1 MAGEGADA
9 HGVPVK
15 LVTAEYEISHADA
28 IEQFLVEAYGTS
40 MRIYGDDNQH
50 LLRHRRTDAGAFAT
64 ETAYQSADLEFEVEP
79 LHKIVVTRTSTSRL
93 ERASGTAHRRYDVGE
108 IFIMSE
114 PDRPYTARWM
124 PGEIQN
130 CIIDPTVLARVAAGE
145 PARRAQPIRFTSLD
159 PRTPEAGARWWAT
172 RSHVADLI
180 TSPETA
186 AAPLVIASATQLLAA
201 VTLATFPNTALTD
214 PTIEDRH
221 DAHPATLRR
230 AMNFIEENA
239 HRDIAVIDI
248 AAAAFVTVRAVQLA
262 FQRHLGITPLEYLR
276 RVRLDHAHQDLKR
289 AAPGDRL
296 TVTAIAYRWGFR
308 SSSRFA
314 ATYRE
319 AYGVPPSHTL
329 REG

>member
-1 MAGEGADA
+1 
-9 HGVPVK
+9 
-15 LVTAEYEISHADA
+15 
-28 IEQFLVEAYGTS
+28 
-40 MRIYGDDNQH
+40 MRIYGSDTHH
-50 LLRHRRTDAGAFAT
+50 LLQHRRTDAGGFAV

-79 LHKIVVTRTSTSRL
+79 LQSLVVTRTSTSRL
-93 ERASGTAHRRYDVGE
+93 ERASGGAHRRYDAGE
-108 IFIMSE
+108 VFIMSD

-130 CIIDPTVLARVAAGE
+130 CIIDPAAIARIAATE
-145 PARRAQPIRFTSLD
+145 PARRVQPIRFTSLD
-159 PRTPEAGARWWAT
+159 PQTPAAGARWWAT

-180 TSPETA
+180 TSPEAA
-186 AAPLVIASATQLLAA
+186 AAPLVVASATQLLAA

-230 AMNFIEENA
+230 AMTFIEENA
-239 HRDIAVIDI
+239 HRDIAIIDI

-262 FQRHLGITPLEYLR
+262 FQRHLGVTPLEYMR

-289 AAPGDRL
+289 ACPGDGL
-296 TVTAIAYRWGFR
+296 TVTAVAYRWGFR

-314 ATYRE
+314 AAYRE
-319 AYGVPPSHTL
+319 AYGVSPSRTL
-329 REG
+329 RQG

>member
-1 MAGEGADA
+1 MAVEDSEPR
-9 HGVPVK
+9 VMPVK
-15 LVTAEYEISHADA
+15 LINTEYEISYADA
-28 IEQFLVEAYGTS
+28 IEQFLIEAYGTAI
-40 MRIYGDDNQH
+40 RIYGDDDRH
-50 LLRHRRTDAGAFAT
+50 LLRHQRTNAGALAM

-79 LHKIVVTRTSTSRL
+79 LRKLVVTRTSTSRL
-93 ERASGTAHRRYDVGE
+93 ERASGAAHRRYGAGE

-114 PDRPYTARWM
+114 PDRPYTAHWM

-130 CIIDPTVLARVAAGE
+130 CIIDPAVLARVAEAG
-145 PARRAQPIRFTSLD
+145 PARRVQPIRFTHLD
-159 PRTPEAGARWWAT
+159 PQTPEAGARWWAT

-180 TSPETA
+180 ASPETA

-201 VTLATFPNTALTD
+201 VTLATFSNTALTD

-230 AMNFIEENA
+230 AMAFIEENA
-239 HRDIAVIDI
+239 HRDIAIIDV

-262 FQRHLGITPLEYLR
+262 FRRHLGISPLEYLR

-289 AAPGDRL
+289 ASPGDGL
-296 TVTAIAYRWGFR
+296 TVTAVAYQWGFR

-314 ATYRE
+314 AAYRE
-319 AYGVPPSHTL
+319 AYGVSPSHTL
-329 REG
+329 RQG

>member
-28 IEQFLVEAYGTS
+28 MQFLIEAYGTS
-40 MRIYGDDNQH
+40 MRIFGDDDRH
-50 LLRHRRTDAGAFAT
+50 LLRHRRTDASAFAV

-79 LHKIVVTRTSTSRL
+79 LQTLVVTRTSTSRL
-93 ERASGTAHRRYDVGE
+93 ERASGDAHQRYDTGE
-108 IFIMSE
+108 IFIMS
-114 PDRPYTARWM
+114 D
-124 PGEIQN
+124 
-130 CIIDPTVLARVAAGE
+130 
-145 PARRAQPIRFTSLD
+145 
-159 PRTPEAGARWWAT
+159 
-172 RSHVADLI
+172 
-180 TSPETA
+180 PETA
-186 AAPLVIASATQLLAA
+186 AAPLVVASATQLLAA

-230 AMNFIEENA
+230 AMTFIEENA

-262 FQRHLGITPLEYLR
+262 FQRHLGVTPLEYMR

-289 AAPGDRL
+289 ASPGEGL
-296 TVTAIAYRWGFR
+296 TVTAVAYRWGFR

-314 ATYRE
+314 AAYRA
-319 AYGVPPSHTL
+319 AYGVSPSRTL
-329 REG
+329 RQG

>member
-1 MAGEGADA
+1 MAGEDSETRP
-9 HGVPVK
+9 VPAK
-15 LVTAEYEISHADA
+15 LVTTEYEISHADA

-40 MRIYGDDNQH
+40 MRIYGDDSRH
-50 LLRHRRTDAGAFAT
+50 LLQHRRTDVGAFAA

-79 LHKIVVTRTSTSRL
+79 LHKLVVTRTSTSRL

-130 CIIDPTVLARVAAGE
+130 CIIDPAVLARVAAAE
-145 PARRAQPIRFTSLD
+145 PARRVQPIRFTSLD
-159 PRTPEAGARWWAT
+159 PHTPEAGARWGAT

-180 TSPETA
+180 ACPETA
-186 AAPLVIASATQLLAA
+186 TAPLVIASATQLLAA

-230 AMNFIEENA
+230 AMTFIEENA

-289 AAPGDRL
+289 ATPGDGL
-296 TVTAIAYRWGFR
+296 TVTAIAYRWGFH

-314 ATYRE
+314 HYYQKV
-319 AYGVPPSHTL
+319 YGVAPSRTL
-329 REG
+329 RGR

>member
-1 MAGEGADA
+1 MAGDDEEARA
-9 HGVPVK
+9 VPVE
-15 LVTAEYEISHADA
+15 LVTTEYEISDADA
-28 IEQFLVEAYGTS
+28 IEHFLIEAYGTS
-40 MRIYGDDNQH
+40 MRIYGDDDRH
-50 LLRHRRTDAGAFAT
+50 LLQHRRTDAGAFAT

-79 LHKIVVTRTSTSRL
+79 LHKLVVTRTSTSRL
-93 ERASGTAHRRYDVGE
+93 ERASGAAHRRYDADE

-130 CIIDPTVLARVAAGE
+130 CIIDPAVLARVAEAE

-159 PRTPEAGARWWAT
+159 PQTPEAGAWWWAT

-180 TSPETA
+180 ASPETA
-186 AAPLVIASATQLLAA
+186 AAPLVIASAAQLLAA
-201 VTLATFPNTALTD
+201 VTLATFPNSALTD

-230 AMNFIEENA
+230 AMTFIEENA

-276 RVRLDHAHQDLKR
+276 RVRLDHAHQELKR
-289 AAPGDRL
+289 ATPGDGL
-296 TVTAIAYRWGFR
+296 TVTAVAYRWGFR

-314 ATYRE
+314 AAYRE
-319 AYGVPPSHTL
+319 AYGVLPSYTL
-329 REG
+329 RQG